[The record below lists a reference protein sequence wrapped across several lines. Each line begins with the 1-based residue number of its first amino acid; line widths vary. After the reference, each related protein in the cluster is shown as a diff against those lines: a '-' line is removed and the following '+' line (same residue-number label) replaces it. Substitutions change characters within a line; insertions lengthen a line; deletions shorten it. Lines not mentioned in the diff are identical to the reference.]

1 MKPSNSLFGMIGT
14 IATETGWTVDYI
26 MWKVSYVT
34 LILMSKDAPRMVDE
48 SELHPKDPSHD
59 FINMILNGAD

>member
-1 MKPSNSLFGMIGT
+1 MIGT

-48 SELHPKDPSHD
+48 SELHPQDPSQEL
-59 FINMILNGAD
+59 INMVLNGAD